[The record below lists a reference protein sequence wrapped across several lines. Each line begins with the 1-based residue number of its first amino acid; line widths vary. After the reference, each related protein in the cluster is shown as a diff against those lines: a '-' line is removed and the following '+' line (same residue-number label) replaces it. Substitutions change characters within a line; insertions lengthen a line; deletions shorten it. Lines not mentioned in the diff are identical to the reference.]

1 MNFLE
6 SNHDSKIL
14 FQHLVHHTVQYK
26 EKGNIL
32 KKKKTKNQNPTKNTT
47 TRLPIFHYFKSGGFA
62 TLGAL
67 VPKIKVLFRAL
78 ASKIL
83 NMRDN
88 YK

>member
-1 MNFLE
+1 
-6 SNHDSKIL
+6 
-14 FQHLVHHTVQYK
+14 LVHHTVQYK

-32 KKKKTKNQNPTKNTT
+32 KKQKNRTT
-47 TRLPIFHYFKSGGFA
+47 QLDFLFFTISSQGFA
-62 TLGAL
+62 TLGVL

-78 ASKIL
+78 ASKIW

>member
-1 MNFLE
+1 MTVR
-6 SNHDSKIL
+6 KVL
-14 FQHLVHHTVQYK
+14 FQHLVHHTVQYN

-32 KKKKTKNQNPTKNTT
+32 KKQKQTKNQTKTT

-62 TLGAL
+62 TLGGL

-78 ASKIL
+78 ASEIS

>member
-1 MNFLE
+1 MNFLG
-6 SNHDSKIL
+6 SNCDSKML
-14 FQHLVHHTVQYK
+14 FQHLVHHTVQYR
-26 EKGNIL
+26 EKGNFL
-32 KKKKTKNQNPTKNTT
+32 KKPKQNT

-62 TLGAL
+62 TLGGL

-78 ASKIL
+78 ASKVL